1 MAENS
6 SKNPLVLDECI
17 VSASCPSP
25 VQSILCDPGR
35 KRKVPMLD
43 QQSKEPDL
51 AILVYIK
58 GAFCAG
64 QFSQTTPFVPNVCRD
79 KFVSTFHL
87 PSRRAVRRRLMFGSD
102 NAPNTTSD
110 SSPGIINLISGGPTL
125 AADETFCGLPRPQP
139 CVAAESRRK
148 RKAAMIHKRGEKL
161 CPAIYSPSSRSVRC
175 RIIPNDN
182 VVRQQCH
189 TQLQQQNLSSAS
201 QQDPRQPFAGRHQS
215 FAYIHHAFR
224 LRGSVLMFAL

>member
-35 KRKVPMLD
+35 KRKVPMLG
-43 QQSKEPDL
+43 QQS
-51 AILVYIK
+51 K

-87 PSRRAVRRRLMFGSD
+87 PSRRVVRRRLMFGSD

-148 RKAAMIHKRGEKL
+148 RKAAMIHKRGEIF
-161 CPAIYSPSSRSVRC
+161 C
-175 RIIPNDN
+175 
-182 VVRQQCH
+182 
-189 TQLQQQNLSSAS
+189 
-201 QQDPRQPFAGRHQS
+201 DP
-215 FAYIHHAFR
+215 
-224 LRGSVLMFAL
+224 LR

>member
-43 QQSKEPDL
+43 QQSK
-51 AILVYIK
+51 

-79 KFVSTFHL
+79 KFVSTFNL
-87 PSRRAVRRRLMFGSD
+87 PSRRAVRHRLMFGSD

-161 CPAIYSPSSRSVRC
+161 CPAIYSPSSRSVWR

-201 QQDPRQPFAGRHQS
+201 HQDPRQPFAGRHQS